1 MYVINVLTY
10 TVHVN
15 ALLTRMGSL
24 MARQKRA
31 DMIATTR
38 SKLIAAGRKAFAE
51 KGYAET
57 SMEDLTADAEL
68 TRGALYHHF
77 GGKKGLLEA
86 VIAQIDEESLARLR
100 LVTDRASTPWEG
112 FVEESVEWIKLALE
126 PEIQRIVLLD
136 GPAVLGDPARA
147 ASYSAC
153 LVSTM
158 NTIQALIDSNVIKP
172 VDARAT
178 AYLVNGAALNASLW
192 IAGAENPRQAS
203 TQAIDSFRVLLSGLL
218 L

>member
-1 MYVINVLTY
+1 
-10 TVHVN
+10 
-15 ALLTRMGSL
+15 

-31 DMIATTR
+31 DMISATR

-57 SMEDLTADAEL
+57 AMEDLTADAEL

-86 VIAQIDEESLARLR
+86 VIAQIDEESSLRLR
-100 LVTDRASTPWEG
+100 AVVEQASTPWEG

-147 ASYSAC
+147 ASQSAC
-153 LVSTM
+153 LLSTM
-158 NTIQALIDSNVIKP
+158 HSIQALIDQNVIKP
-172 VDARAT
+172 VDAQAT

-192 IAGAENPRQAS
+192 IAGADDPQQAS
-203 TQAIDSFRVLLSGLL
+203 TQAIASFRVLLSGLL
-218 L
+218 R